1 MRGTLMTGVEAERIG
16 LVNYCVPK
24 EQVVPKALEIANELL
39 ALPPFGVRWTKA
51 MVNKLVRDQMNLVF
65 DASYP
70 LDLLAAGTE
79 DSKEAIKAFL
89 EKRKGVYHG
98 R

>member
-1 MRGTLMTGVEAERIG
+1 
-16 LVNYCVPK
+16 
-24 EQVVPKALEIANELL
+24 LL
-39 ALPPFGVRWTKA
+39 ALPPLAVRWTKA
-51 MVNKLVRDQMNLVF
+51 MVNKIVRDQMNLIF

-79 DSKEAIKAFL
+79 DSKEAVKAFL